1 MKIKYILRNKH
12 TNQLHVKIQEL
23 ELIERGGLKDLF
35 DVDNYEIVAR
45 LRFAGFTIKG
55 NDELYENDLIE
66 NDGEMFRIEFLDGS
80 WECINIVNG
89 ENIALSELASSRDT
103 CLQGN
108 IYQHPELIN
117 K

>member
-1 MKIKYILRNKH
+1 MNREIKFRAFHKETKTMSYGIDIPMLMREK
-12 TNQLHVKIQEL
+12 EL
-23 ELIERGGLKDLF
+23 VLANEF
-35 DVDNYEIVAR
+35 TSYE
-45 LRFAGFTIKG
+45 FMQFTGFTIKG

-108 IYQHPELIN
+108 IYQNQELIN